1 MVINASERFDVI
13 VVGSG
18 PGGATVARELAKSG
32 KKVVLVEKGKDHRFI
47 GNPLSA
53 LFYVDR
59 AGFLFSEEGLNII
72 RAITTG
78 GSTILYCG
86 SASPPPEWLKSKYGV
101 DITNEVEETIKELK
115 IKPLPEELLGSAS
128 KRIMESANELG
139 YRWEPIPKFMDPT
152 RCRFHCSASCM
163 MGCTC
168 GAKWTA
174 REYIKEA
181 MDSGARLL
189 TETEG
194 EDIVIENGEC
204 AGIIVKQNGYRKKI
218 ESKIVV
224 LSAGGLGTPLILHR
238 AGIYDAGHG
247 FFCDPTVMVYGV
259 SKYRGTSAD
268 PPMSVGSYEF
278 YDSDG
283 FMLSHLIDPWAM
295 FPIAMFYKGLS
306 YISKLI
312 HYRKLL
318 GIMIKVKDELA
329 GSISPEG
336 KISKPLTQKDR
347 FRLHKA
353 MEVSRKILIKAGAD
367 PDSIFT
373 SPVRGTHP
381 GGTARI
387 GHVIDTNLETKI
399 KNLFVCDASVFPE
412 APDRPLVLSIIGFG
426 KRLAKHI
433 LSRL

>member
-1 MVINASERFDVI
+1 MEKSASEFDVI
-13 VVGSG
+13 IAGSG
-18 PGGATVARELAKSG
+18 PGGATVARELAKNG
-32 KKVVLVEKGKDHRFI
+32 KRVALIEKGKDHKFI
-47 GNPLSA
+47 GNPLGA

-86 SASPPPEWLKSKYGV
+86 SAAPPPEWLKTKYKV
-101 DITNEVEETIKELK
+101 DITNEVEDTINELK
-115 IKPLPEELLGSAS
+115 IKQLPEELLG
-128 KRIMESANELG
+128 ESAKRVLEAANSIG

-152 RCRFHCSASCM
+152 RCRFNCSASCM
-163 MGCTC
+163 MGCSC

-174 REYIKEA
+174 REYINEA
-181 MDSGARLL
+181 VAKGAKLF
-189 TETEG
+189 TETEA
-194 EDIVIENGEC
+194 EDVLIENGEC
-204 AGIIVKQNGYRKKI
+204 AGLIIKQNGFRKIIK
-218 ESKIVV
+218 SKITVI
-224 LSAGGLGTPLILHR
+224 SAGGLGTPQILQR
-238 AGIYDAGHG
+238 AGISEAGHG
-247 FFCDPTVMVYGV
+247 FFCDPTVMVYGG

-295 FPIAMFYKGLS
+295 FPIAMFYKGIGYLTK
-306 YISKLI
+306 II

-318 GIMIKVKDELA
+318 GIMIKVKDELS

-336 KISKPLTQKDR
+336 KISKPLTEKDR
-347 FRLHKA
+347 YRLHKA
-353 MEVSRKILIKAGAD
+353 INIARKILLKAGAD

-387 GHVIDTNLETKI
+387 GVVIDANLETKI

-412 APDRPLVLSIIGFG
+412 ALDRPLVLSIIGFG
-426 KRLAKHI
+426 KRLAKH
-433 LSRL
+433 LRKRM

>member
-1 MVINASERFDVI
+1 MKTTETEFDAI
-13 VVGSG
+13 VAGSG
-18 PGGATVARELAKSG
+18 PGGATVARELARGG
-32 KKVVLVEKGKDHRFI
+32 KKVALIEKGKDHKFI
-47 GNPLSA
+47 GNPVSA
-53 LFYVDR
+53 LLYVDR

-86 SASPPPEWLKSKYGV
+86 SAALPPEWLKTKYGV
-101 DITNEVEETIKELK
+101 DITEEVNETIKELK
-115 IKPLPEELLGSAS
+115 IKPLPDTLIGETS
-128 KRIMESANELG
+128 KLILNAAEGLG
-139 YRWEPIPKFMDPT
+139 YKWEALPKFMDPT
-152 RCRFHCSASCM
+152 RCKFKCSASCM

-174 REYIKEA
+174 REYIKQAVDE
-181 MDSGARLL
+181 GAKLF
-189 TETEG
+189 TETEA
-194 EDIVIENGEC
+194 EDVLIEDGEC
-204 AGIIVKQNGYRKKI
+204 AGLIVKQNGFRKMVK
-218 ESKIVV
+218 SKITVI
-224 LSAGGLGTPLILHR
+224 SAGGLGTPVILQR

-259 SKYRGTSAD
+259 SKNRGTSSD

-278 YDSDG
+278 YDNDG
-283 FMLSHLIDPWAM
+283 FMLSHLIDPWVM
-295 FPIAMFYKGLS
+295 FPIAMYYKGLG
-306 YISKLI
+306 YLTKII
-312 HYRKLL
+312 HYRQLL

-336 KISKPLTQKDR
+336 KISKPLTEGDR
-347 FRLHKA
+347 YRMHKA
-353 MEVSRKILIKAGAD
+353 INISRKILLKAGAD

-373 SPVRGTHP
+373 SPIRGTHP

-387 GHVIDTNLETKI
+387 GHVIGDNLETKI

-426 KRLAKHI
+426 KRLGKYL
-433 LSRL
+433 LSRI

>member
-1 MVINASERFDVI
+1 MRISDTEFDVI
-13 VVGSG
+13 VAGSG
-18 PGGATVARELAKSG
+18 PGGATVARELSRSG
-32 KKVVLVEKGKDHRFI
+32 KKVSLIEKGKDHKFI
-47 GNPLSA
+47 GNPVSA

-86 SASPPPEWLKSKYGV
+86 SAAPAPEWLKTKYGI
-101 DITNEVEETIKELK
+101 DITTEVNDTITELK
-115 IKPLPEELLGSAS
+115 IKPLPEELIGKTAL
-128 KRIMESANELG
+128 RIMDSANELG
-139 YRWEPIPKFMDPT
+139 YKWEVLPKFMDPA
-152 RCRFHCSASCM
+152 RCKFNCSASCM

-174 REYIKEA
+174 REYIKQA
-181 MDSGARLL
+181 VDGGAKLF
-189 TETEG
+189 TETSA
-194 EDIVIENGEC
+194 EDVLIQNGEC
-204 AGIIVKQNGYRKKI
+204 AGLIVKQDGLRKAIK
-218 ESKIVV
+218 SKITVIA
-224 LSAGGLGTPLILHR
+224 AGGLGTPIILQR
-238 AGIYDAGHG
+238 AGISDAGHG

-259 SKYRGTSAD
+259 SRERGTSGD
-268 PPMSVGSYEF
+268 PPMTVGSYEF

-295 FPIAMFYKGLS
+295 FPIAMYYKGLR
-306 YISKLI
+306 YISKII

-318 GIMIKVKDELA
+318 GIMIKVKDELS

-336 KISKPLTQKDR
+336 KISKPLTQQDR
-347 FRLHKA
+347 YRLHRA
-353 MEVSRKILIKAGAD
+353 INIARKILIKSGAD

-387 GHVIDTNLETKI
+387 GHVIDNNLETKI
-399 KNLFVCDASVFPE
+399 RNLFVCDASVFPE

-426 KRLAKHI
+426 KRLAKY
-433 LSRL
+433 LFSRM

>member
-1 MVINASERFDVI
+1 MQLTTKEYDAVIA
-13 VVGSG
+13 GSG

-32 KKVVLVEKGKDHRFI
+32 KKILLIEKGKNHRFI
-47 GNPLSA
+47 GNPVSA

-86 SASPPPEWLKSKYGV
+86 SAAPPPEWLKTKYGV
-101 DITNEVEETIKELK
+101 DLTDEVQETIKELK
-115 IKPLPEELLGSAS
+115 IKPLDENLIGEASRRILSSA
-128 KRIMESANELG
+128 AELG
-139 YRWEPIPKFMDPT
+139 YRWEILPKFMDPT
-152 RCRFHCSASCM
+152 RCKFNCSASCM
-163 MGCTC
+163 MGCKC

-174 REYIKEA
+174 REYIKDA
-181 MDSGARLL
+181 VDAGATLL
-189 TETEG
+189 TSTEV
-194 EDIVIENGEC
+194 EEVVIENGKC
-204 AGIIVKQNGYRKKI
+204 TGVIIKQNGYRNRI
-218 ESKIVV
+218 NAMVTV
-224 LSAGGLGTPLILHR
+224 LSAGGLGTPVILQR
-238 AGIYDAGHG
+238 AGIADAGHK
-247 FFCDPTVMVYGV
+247 FFCDPTVMVYGI
-259 SKYRGTSAD
+259 SRFRGTSAD
-268 PPMSVGSYEF
+268 PPMTVGSYEF

-295 FPIAMFYKGLS
+295 FPIAMYYKGIS
-306 YISKLI
+306 YLWKVF

-336 KISKPLTQKDR
+336 KISKPLTEEDR
-347 FRLHKA
+347 YRLHKA
-353 MEVSRKILIKAGAD
+353 INVSRKILIKAGAD

-387 GHVIDTNLETKI
+387 GHVVNENLETEI

-412 APDRPLVLSIIGFG
+412 ALDRPLVLSIIGFG
-426 KRLAKHI
+426 KRLGKYLLTKI
-433 LSRL
+433 

>member
-1 MVINASERFDVI
+1 MQTLETEFDI
-13 VVGSG
+13 IIAGSG
-18 PGGATVARELAKSG
+18 PGGATVARELTKSG
-32 KKVVLVEKGKDHRFI
+32 KKVALIEKGKDNRFI

-53 LFYVDR
+53 LMYVDR
-59 AGFLFSEEGLNII
+59 GGFLFSEEGLNII

-86 SASPPPEWLKSKYGV
+86 SAAPPPEWLKTKYGI
-101 DITNEVEETIKELK
+101 DINDEVQNTISELK
-115 IKPLPEELLGSAS
+115 IKPLPDELIGEAS

-139 YRWEPIPKFMDPT
+139 YKWEPLPKFMDPT
-152 RCRFHCSASCM
+152 RCKFKCSASCM

-174 REYIKEA
+174 REYIKQA
-181 MDSGARLL
+181 VDGGAKLF
-189 TETEG
+189 TETSA
-194 EDIVIENGEC
+194 EDVLVENGEC
-204 AGIIVKQNGYRKKI
+204 AGIVVKQNGIHKI
-218 ESKIVV
+218 MKSKVTVI
-224 LSAGGLGTPLILHR
+224 SAGGLGTPIILQR
-238 AGIYDAGHG
+238 AGISDAGHG

-259 SKYRGTSAD
+259 TKQRGTSAD

-278 YDSDG
+278 YDNDG
-283 FMLSHLIDPWAM
+283 FMLSHLIDPWIM
-295 FPIAMFYKGLS
+295 FPIAMYYKGLR
-306 YISKLI
+306 YLPKTI
-312 HYRKLL
+312 HYRHLL

-336 KISKPLTQKDR
+336 KISKPLTENDMY
-347 FRLHKA
+347 RLHKA
-353 MEVSRKILIKAGAD
+353 INISRKILIKAGAD

-387 GHVIDTNLETKI
+387 GHVLDINLETKI

-412 APDRPLVLSIIGFG
+412 ALDRPLVLSIIGLG
-426 KRLAKHI
+426 KRLAKYL
-433 LSRL
+433 LSIF

>member
-1 MVINASERFDVI
+1 MKTLKKEFDVI
-13 VVGSG
+13 VAGSG
-18 PGGATVARELAKSG
+18 PGGATVARELAKCG
-32 KKVVLVEKGKDHRFI
+32 KKVALFEKGKDHKFI
-47 GNPLSA
+47 GNPISA

-86 SASPPPEWLKSKYGV
+86 SAAPPPDWLKTKYGI
-101 DITNEVEETIKELK
+101 DITKEVEETIEELK
-115 IKPLPEELLGSAS
+115 IKPLSYELLGESA
-128 KRIMESANELG
+128 KRIMEAANSLG
-139 YRWEPIPKFMDPT
+139 YKWEALPKFMDPT
-152 RCRFHCSASCM
+152 RCRFKCSASCM

-174 REYIKEA
+174 REYIKQAVDE
-181 MDSGARLL
+181 GAKLF
-189 TETEG
+189 TETEA
-194 EDIVIENGEC
+194 EDVLIEDGEC
-204 AGIIVKQNGYRKKI
+204 AGLIVKQNGFREVIK
-218 ESKIVV
+218 SKITVI
-224 LSAGGLGTPLILHR
+224 SAGGLGTPLILQR
-238 AGIYDAGHG
+238 VGISDAGHG

-259 SKYRGTSAD
+259 SKERGTSAD

-278 YDSDG
+278 HDSDG
-283 FMLSHLIDPWAM
+283 FMLSHLIDPWVM
-295 FPIAMFYKGLS
+295 FPIAMYYKGLR
-306 YISKLI
+306 YLSKTI

-336 KISKPLTQKDR
+336 RISKPLTENDR
-347 FRLHKA
+347 YRLHKA
-353 MEVSRKILIKAGAD
+353 INISRKILIKAGAE

-387 GHVIDTNLETKI
+387 GHVIDNNLETKI

-426 KRLAKHI
+426 KRLAKY
-433 LSRL
+433 LLERL